1 MKDKRY
7 TVNWSRSV
15 KALTI
20 TLSIIFVLTELF
32 LLIASF
38 NFTDDWHDRAWCL
51 FTFIVILS
59 VSAYTMALTPLS
71 ISLTPAELILY
82 RPIGKK
88 KFPIDCIQHIDVY
101 NEEAGIRIFG
111 SGGFWGFVG
120 LFYSKQLGKHS
131 AYVGDYHE
139 AFYIIL
145 NSGKKV
151 VLSCENRDFII
162 SSITE
167 HNAPN
172 SPKQPTN

>member
-59 VSAYTMALTPLS
+59 VSAYTMAL
-71 ISLTPAELILY
+71 
-82 RPIGKK
+82 
-88 KFPIDCIQHIDVY
+88 
-101 NEEAGIRIFG
+101 
-111 SGGFWGFVG
+111 
-120 LFYSKQLGKHS
+120 
-131 AYVGDYHE
+131 
-139 AFYIIL
+139 
-145 NSGKKV
+145 
-151 VLSCENRDFII
+151 
-162 SSITE
+162 
-167 HNAPN
+167 
-172 SPKQPTN
+172 